1 MWGRLAEACHLD
13 HVRHARGGEPMV
25 NRRRRATARIRY
37 PEEAAMMVRLA
48 SVAAVVSAA
57 VAIAALVAH

>member
-1 MWGRLAEACHLD
+1 
-13 HVRHARGGEPMV
+13 MV
-25 NRRRRATARIRY
+25 NRRRRAMARIRY